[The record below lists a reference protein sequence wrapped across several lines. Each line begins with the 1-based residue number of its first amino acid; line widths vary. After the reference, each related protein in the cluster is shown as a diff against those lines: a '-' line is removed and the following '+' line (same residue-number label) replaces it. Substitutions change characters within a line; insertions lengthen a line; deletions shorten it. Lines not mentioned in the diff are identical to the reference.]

1 MVCPSKP
8 PLGSSPRRSIRL
20 RHQRPTFR
28 VRESGSRRKM
38 PLLGRLLS
46 PPASLWRV
54 GPSPSG
60 PDWSSP
66 AADSPRP
73 RARDGRGDTRLAFRV
88 SANPPAPRLGSIS
101 PPPRRDS
108 GPERPP
114 THQSQIRPDGLE
126 NFQTFWVR
134 EGIPDAV
141 IEVIVAGRRSSTW
154 DAYRSS
160 WRTYT
165 AYCTTRDLRPRNPAS
180 LASFLVASFHEEK
193 SYATIRSYAF
203 GVSVCLPRPDGLPSL
218 ATTRV
223 PNWPQGVSP
232 SAGSLPH
239 FLGRWSCLAFLRRLS
254 WTVPVRGERAYRP
267 SCSFGHWLAPRFR
280 SGAKVSF

>member
-1 MVCPSKP
+1 MTVV
-8 PLGSSPRRSIRL
+8 
-20 RHQRPTFR
+20 T
-28 VRESGSRRKM
+28 
-38 PLLGRLLS
+38 
-46 PPASLWRV
+46 
-54 GPSPSG
+54 
-60 PDWSSP
+60 PDWLF
-66 AADSPRP
+66 ACRP
-73 RARDGRGDTRLAFRV
+73 ILQRLA
-88 SANPPAPRLGSIS
+88 SAQS